1 MDEAW
6 LVDAAAWA
14 AVAPYRAA
22 PGVVVADTGRLRWYR
37 TPVAYEGLNGVLW
50 ARLPEDGLAAAVEAA
65 LAPFRE
71 TGVPMLWH
79 LGPTSAPPS
88 LPRALEAAGLARHED
103 EPGMVAD
110 LAALGPPAATPAGL
124 EVVAVGD
131 EDGLAAWCRVWAGLA
146 PGAEVGGLVEVRAPK
161 ALGAGPP
168 VPHLLAVLDGIAV
181 GCAAV
186 LAGDGRGRRPAG
198 AGQAAS
204 AVPAMASVASRG
216 RRRTVR
222 ASSRRAPR
230 TWAWS
235 RSRQVPSSQRAR
247 PSRSRRRAATAACL
261 QGTGRPVR

>member
-22 PGVVVADTGRLRWYR
+22 PGVVVADTGTLRWYR
-37 TPVAYEGLNGVLW
+37 TPIAYEGLNGVLW

-110 LAALGPPAATPAGL
+110 LAALGPPAAMPAGL

-161 ALGAGPP
+161 ALGPGAPA
-168 VPHLLAVLDGIAV
+168 PHLLAVLDGTPVA
-181 GCAAV
+181 CAAV
-186 LAGDGRGRRPAG
+186 LTGDGGGRPPAAWLEDVVTAAAVRRRGIGTALTRACLELARSRGLDRAALTASPDGHRIYRRLGFVERCRVVRYRYPPAG
-198 AGQAAS
+198 
-204 AVPAMASVASRG
+204 
-216 RRRTVR
+216 
-222 ASSRRAPR
+222 
-230 TWAWS
+230 
-235 RSRQVPSSQRAR
+235 
-247 PSRSRRRAATAACL
+247 
-261 QGTGRPVR
+261 

>member
-22 PGVVVADTGRLRWYR
+22 PGVVVADTGALRWYR
-37 TPVAYEGLNGVLW
+37 TPIAYEGLNGVLW
-50 ARLPEDGLAAAVEAA
+50 ARLDGLDLDAAVAEA

-79 LGPTSAPPS
+79 LGPTTSPPS

-110 LAALGPPAATPAGL
+110 LAAVGPPAAVAAGL
-124 EVVAVGD
+124 EVRPVRD
-131 EDGLAAWCRVWAGLA
+131 EAGLADWCRVWAGLP
-146 PGAEVGGLVEVRAPK
+146 PGTEVGGLVEVRAPK

-168 VPHLLAVLDGIAV
+168 VPHLLGVLDGTPV

-186 LAGDGRGRRPAG
+186 CVGDGRGGRPPAAWVEDVVTAAAVRRRGIG
-198 AGQAAS
+198 ACVTRACLDLARSQGLDRAALT
-204 AVPAMASVASRG
+204 ASPDG
-216 RRRTVR
+216 RRIYRRLGFSERCRVVR
-222 ASSRRAPR
+222 YRYPPAD
-230 TWAWS
+230 
-235 RSRQVPSSQRAR
+235 
-247 PSRSRRRAATAACL
+247 
-261 QGTGRPVR
+261 